1 MSEGDQEHLPRRL
14 WWVLIGLTLGWGF
27 NWTAMKVSLA
37 EVSPWTFRTLCLAGG
52 AVILFSVL
60 RAVGTPLAVPRSE
73 WWRLAF
79 LAFLNIT
86 CWNVLVAYGVSMIP
100 SGRAAIIAYAM
111 PVLAIPLSVWLLG
124 ERMNGRKL
132 VGIALGTSGLGLLL
146 AEQMSSLRAAPVGTL
161 FVLAAAGTWAIGT
174 VLQKKFPVSGPISV
188 YTAWIMLIGG
198 VPIFAVAA
206 VVDAGRHP
214 PISLQAWLAIAYNV
228 FIAFAWAH
236 WAWIKIAT
244 SVSVT
249 VFSLSM
255 LMIPVVG
262 VVSAMIFLGERPS
275 APETVAMLLILSAL
289 TVVVAPRRG

>member
-1 MSEGDQEHLPRRL
+1 VSESSHEHLPRRL
-14 WWVLIGLTLGWGF
+14 RWVLAGLTLAWGF

-37 EVSPWTFRTLCLAGG
+37 EVSPWTFRTLCLGGG
-52 AVILFSVL
+52 AAVLFIVLGSVKAPL
-60 RAVGTPLAVPRSE
+60 RVPRPE
-73 WWRLAF
+73 WPKLAA

-100 SGRAAIIAYAM
+100 SGRAAIIAYTM

-132 VGIALGTSGLGLLL
+132 AAIALGVGGLALLL
-146 AEQMSSLRAAPVGTL
+146 GEQMSSMRAAPVGAL
-161 FVLAAAGTWAIGT
+161 LMLAAAGTWAIGT
-174 VLQKKFPVSGPISV
+174 VLQKKFPVSVPASA

-198 VPIFAVAA
+198 VPIFVVAA
-206 VVDAGRHP
+206 LLDWGRHP
-214 PISLQAWLAIAYNV
+214 PISGEAWLAIAYNV
-228 FIAFAWAH
+228 FVAFAWAH

-262 VVSAMIFLGERPS
+262 VASGMIFLGERPS
-275 APETVAMLLILSAL
+275 VPEVAAMLAILVAL
-289 TVVVAPRRG
+289 AVVVAPRRG